1 MLGTSASKVVQLAGV
16 LMLVYALITGNFV
29 FGLIGCLAIF
39 FALVLEE

>member
-29 FGLIGCLAIF
+29 LGLIGCLAIF
-39 FALVLEE
+39 FALALEE